1 MSDRDSPR
9 RIRLLRD
16 DVARKI
22 AAGEVIDRPFS
33 IVRELIDN
41 AIDAGASSIKVDLK
55 NGGIG
60 SIRVSDNGSG
70 MGLDDLAL
78 CYKAHATSKIE
89 SVEDLYRTRSLG
101 FRGEA
106 LGSIG
111 ACAKLS
117 ISSSTGEEGHRLL
130 VENGEMLS
138 LEPHRSPRGTTVEA
152 ADIFYNLPGRRRFLK
167 SAKAEGGLCRAVF
180 LEKATAFPEI
190 SFQLLN
196 DGEVRLTLPEAELT
210 ERASTAY
217 ASVFTPSLTESFGE
231 SFQDFSFTLVHASP
245 AVYRRD
251 RRYIHVY
258 LNKRRIQEYSLMQ
271 AVEYGFSSVLPG
283 GSFPVALLFLEID
296 PELVDFN
303 IHPAK
308 REARIRNIRE
318 VHHAVSSGIQK
329 ALESPV
335 QTKPFRHSPPPAKGD
350 FRNLPGF
357 EAPAGQDSAA
367 EKSDSGSF
375 SPSADKA
382 SRGIPS
388 SVELNRFSRAKNLDS
403 WNEIGPSPRLSP
415 DTSSSADDG
424 REAQRFRYLGQAFD
438 LFLLCQAG
446 EELFLIDQHAAH
458 ERILYNRFSAPGQ
471 DSQGLIVPIEIE
483 MDEQENR
490 EFYRELLSELA
501 ELGFR
506 GSLEER
512 QLIITAIPASYR
524 GVEKELEAFLGDAGG
539 SVRNLLT
546 ALYADMACKAAI
558 KDGEALD
565 DVSARE
571 LIREALALPDPRCPH
586 GRPVWFRLSRQELFA
601 LVGRT

>member
-41 AIDAGASSIKVDLK
+41 AVDAGADTIKVDLK

-70 MGLDDLAL
+70 MSAEDLAL
-78 CYKAHATSKIE
+78 CYHAHATSKIE
-89 SVEDLYRTRSLG
+89 SVDDLYHTKSLG

-117 ISSSTGEEGHRLL
+117 INSSTGEEGHRLL

-180 LEKATAFPEI
+180 LEKAAAFPEI
-190 SFQLLN
+190 TFQLLN
-196 DGEVRLTLPEAELT
+196 DGEVRLTLPASGIT
-210 ERASTAY
+210 ERVSTAY
-217 ASVFTPSLTESFGE
+217 SSVFTPRLTESFGAG
-231 SFQDFSFTLVHASP
+231 QQGFSFTLVHASP

-258 LNKRRIQEYSLMQ
+258 VNKRRIQEYSLVQ

-318 VHHAVSSGIQK
+318 VHHAVSSGIQE
-329 ALESPV
+329 ALETSTRREPFPGGPSPLKSGH
-335 QTKPFRHSPPPAKGD
+335 QDLSGFDA
-350 FRNLPGF
+350 RNF
-357 EAPAGQDSAA
+357 QDSAA
-367 EKSDSGSF
+367 ERSGTGGF
-375 SPSADKA
+375 TPSPETSPR
-382 SRGIPS
+382 SIPS
-388 SVELNRFSRAKNLDS
+388 PRDGGPLSRVSNIDS
-403 WNEIGPSPRLSP
+403 WKGISPSPRLSP
-415 DTSSSADDG
+415 NTQDDTGSG
-424 REAQRFRYLGQAFD
+424 REKAELRYLGQAFD

-446 EELFLIDQHAAH
+446 EDLYLIDQHAAH

-471 DSQGLIVPIEIE
+471 ESQGLIVPLEIEI
-483 MDEQENR
+483 DDQEPR
-490 EFYRELLSELA
+490 EFYGELLSELA
-501 ELGFR
+501 DLGFR
-506 GSLEER
+506 GALEEK
-512 QLIITAIPASYR
+512 QLTITAIPASYR
-524 GVEKELEAFLGDAGG
+524 GVEKELEAFLSDAGG
-539 SVRNLLT
+539 SIRNLLT

-558 KDGEALD
+558 KDGESLD
-565 DVSARE
+565 EVSARE
-571 LIREALALPDPRCPH
+571 LAREALSLPDPRCPH

>member
-1 MSDRDSPR
+1 MTEKDSSC

-33 IVRELIDN
+33 IVRELMDN
-41 AIDAGASSIKVDLK
+41 AIDAGASSIKVDIR

-70 MGLDDLAL
+70 MSADDLSL

-89 SVEDLYRTRSLG
+89 SVEDLYHTRSLG

-117 ISSSTGEEGHRLL
+117 IISSTGEEGRRLR

-180 LEKATAFPEI
+180 LEKAAAFPKI

-217 ASVFTPSLTESFGE
+217 ASVFTPALTKSFGE
-231 SFQDFSFTLVHASP
+231 SFRDFSFTLVHASP

-258 LNKRRIQEYSLMQ
+258 VNRRRIQEYSLVQ

-318 VHHAVSSGIQK
+318 VHHAVSSGIQET
-329 ALESPV
+329 LETATRRSPF
-335 QTKPFRHSPPPAKGD
+335 PGSPSPLKSVHQDLSGFD
-350 FRNLPGF
+350 TRNF
-357 EAPAGQDSAA
+357 QESAA
-367 EKSDSGSF
+367 ERSETGAF
-375 SPSADKA
+375 TPSPNRA
-382 SRGIPS
+382 SRSIPS
-388 SVELNRFSRAKNLDS
+388 PREDSPLSRVGNIDS
-403 WNEIGPSPRLSP
+403 WKGIAPSPRLTP
-415 DTSSSADDG
+415 ENIGPGTETAG
-424 REAQRFRYLGQAFD
+424 IRYLGQAFD
-438 LFLLCQAG
+438 LFLICQAG
-446 EELFLIDQHAAH
+446 EELYLIDQHAAH

-471 DSQGLIVPIEIE
+471 ESQGLIVPIEIE
-483 MDEQENR
+483 MDERENG
-490 EFYRELLSELA
+490 EFYEELLSELV

-506 GSLEER
+506 GKLEKR
-512 QLIITAIPASYR
+512 QLTINAIPASYR

-558 KDGEALD
+558 RDGETLD

-571 LIREALALPDPRCPH
+571 LAREALALPDPRCPH

-601 LVGRT
+601 LVGRS